1 MRITQEADYALRIIC
16 LLAQED
22 RLLDANAIAEDAH
35 VTPRFAL
42 KILRKLVLGG
52 MVRSFKGAGG
62 GYKLAQSPEDLTM
75 KDVIELIDGPLSIS
89 KCVDHGGGCSLV
101 GANKSECVIHHIF
114 AAVSDDLSRKLD
126 SITIAEVA
134 DKNANIAE
142 LIKKIRN

>member
-35 VTPRFAL
+35 ITPRFAL

-75 KDVIELIDGPLSIS
+75 KDVIELIDGEIAIS
-89 KCVDHGGGCSLV
+89 KCLMGDHVCSKQ
-101 GANKSECVIHHIF
+101 GADKSACAVHHIF
-114 AAVSDDLSRKLD
+114 D
-126 SITIAEVA
+126 SINRDVTKTLAGITIASVIEQ
-134 DKNANIAE
+134 
-142 LIKKIRN
+142 

>member
-75 KDVIELIDGPLSIS
+75 KDVIELIDGEIAIS
-89 KCVDHGGGCSLV
+89 KCLMGDHVCSKQ
-101 GANKSECVIHHIF
+101 GADKSACAVHHIF
-114 AAVSDDLSRKLD
+114 D
-126 SITIAEVA
+126 SINRDVTKTLAGITIASVIE
-134 DKNANIAE
+134 KN
-142 LIKKIRN
+142 